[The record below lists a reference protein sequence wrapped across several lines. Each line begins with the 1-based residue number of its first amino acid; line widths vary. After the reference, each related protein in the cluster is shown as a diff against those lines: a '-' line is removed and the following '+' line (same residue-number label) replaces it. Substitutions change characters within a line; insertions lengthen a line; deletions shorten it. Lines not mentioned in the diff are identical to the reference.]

1 MKRLN
6 WLIFPSILATT
17 FAIASAAIGNPI
29 QTPLTSAV
37 TVTGNS
43 GGSQSSQCGF
53 IAGTPSQVVV
63 VSQTTPLRFKVVQ
76 GAGQPTLR
84 ITGPVNQCAM
94 AEGSSG
100 GTIEIPGV
108 WQPGTYSVFV
118 GDRAQG
124 SYPFTLSISPE

>member
-6 WLIFPSILATT
+6 WMVIPTALAAT
-17 FAIASAAIGNPI
+17 FAVATVAHSNPI
-29 QTPLTSAV
+29 QTPLSAPV
-37 TVTGNS
+37 TVTGSS
-43 GGSQSSQCGF
+43 GGSQASQCGF
-53 IAGTPSQVVV
+53 ISSTPSQVIV
-63 VSQTTPLRFKVVQ
+63 VSQATPLRFKVVQ
-76 GAGQPTLR
+76 AEGQPTLR

-94 AEGSSG
+94 AEGSAG

-124 SYPFTLSISPE
+124 RYPYTLSISP

>member
-1 MKRLN
+1 MKRVN
-6 WLIFPSILATT
+6 WLIFPSVLAGILA
-17 FAIASAAIGNPI
+17 IAPIAHSNPI
-29 QTPLTSAV
+29 QTPLANAV

-53 IAGTPSQVVV
+53 ISSTPSQVVV
-63 VSQTTPLRFKVVQ
+63 VSQPTPLRFKVVQ

-84 ITGPVNQCAM
+84 ISGPVNQCAM

-108 WQPGTYSVFV
+108 WQPGTYSIFV

-124 SYPFTLSISPE
+124 SYPYTLSISPE

>member
-1 MKRLN
+1 MKRAN
-6 WLIFPSILATT
+6 WLILSSVLAA
-17 FAIASAAIGNPI
+17 FAIAPIAYGGPI
-29 QTPLTSAV
+29 QTPLASAV
-37 TVTGNS
+37 TVTGSS
-43 GGSQSSQCGF
+43 GGAQSSQCGF
-53 IAGTPSQVVV
+53 ISDTPSQVVV
-63 VSQTTPLRFKVVQ
+63 VSQPTPLRFKVVQ

-84 ITGPVNQCAM
+84 ISGPVNQCAM

-124 SYPFTLSISPE
+124 SYPYTLSISPE

>member
-1 MKRLN
+1 MKRVN
-6 WLIFPSILATT
+6 WLIFPSVLATA
-17 FAIASAAIGNPI
+17 FAIAPMAYGSPI
-29 QTPLTSAV
+29 QTPLANAI

-53 IAGTPSQVVV
+53 ISGTPSQVVV
-63 VSQTTPLRFKVVQ
+63 VSQPTPLRFKVVQ

-84 ITGPVNQCAM
+84 ISGPVNQCAM
-94 AEGSSG
+94 AEGSAG